1 MILIPNALFCLLL
14 PPKLVIEKHAALACM
29 MGSLACLVAVRFT
42 EPGILPA
49 AVDIDHDAPEAPVT
63 HVLIGGKRVPLA
75 DRRARYSR
83 YTDVIVA
90 RLDHYCSWIGSPVG
104 ARNHFYYCAFL
115 LFSSLDVAIMGPASA
130 LRFQRL
136 ARSKHSIERVSPLFV
151 VGLALLGCYCFGVL
165 VWTGSLLVDQAGL
178 IARNETSIE
187 RVKKTWRGRA
197 NPHNRGAFR
206 NWLDFCFRATPSV
219 VLELD
224 QVESRCEA

>member
-1 MILIPNALFCLLL
+1 MA
-14 PPKLVIEKHAALACM
+14 
-29 MGSLACLVAVRFT
+29 GSLACLVAARFT

-49 AVDIDHDAPEAPVT
+49 AVDIDHDAPDAPVT
-63 HVLIGGKRVPLA
+63 HVLIGGKRVPLV

-104 ARNHFYYCAFL
+104 ARNHLYYVAFL
-115 LFSSLDVAIMGPASA
+115 FWSSLDVAVMGPASA

-187 RVKKTWRGRA
+187 RVKKTWRGRE
-197 NPHNRGAFR
+197 NPHDRGAFR
-206 NWLDFCFRATPSV
+206 NWLDFCCRPTPSV

-224 QVESRCEA
+224 QVESRCEAA

>member
-1 MILIPNALFCLLL
+1 MYYAT
-14 PPKLVIEKHAALACM
+14 V
-29 MGSLACLVAVRFT
+29 VA
-42 EPGILPA
+42 A
-49 AVDIDHDAPEAPVT
+49 AVHQFILRSLRDAVT
-63 HVLIGGKRVPLA
+63 DDQVVVQNVASGEFCVLFV
-75 DRRARYSR
+75 D
-83 YTDVIVA
+83 
-90 RLDHYCSWIGSPVG
+90 YCSWIGSPVG

-187 RVKKTWRGRA
+187 RVKKTWRGRE
-197 NPHNRGAFR
+197 NPHDRGAFR
-206 NWLDFCFRATPSV
+206 NWLDFFFRATPSV

>member
-1 MILIPNALFCLLL
+1 M
-14 PPKLVIEKHAALACM
+14 
-29 MGSLACLVAVRFT
+29 
-42 EPGILPA
+42 
-49 AVDIDHDAPEAPVT
+49 
-63 HVLIGGKRVPLA
+63 PLA

-104 ARNHFYYCAFL
+104 ARNHFYYVAFL
-115 LFSSLDVAIMGPASA
+115 FFASLDVAVMGPASA
-130 LRFQRL
+130 LRFVRL
-136 ARSKHSIERVSPLFV
+136 ARSKHSIERVSPLV
-151 VGLALLGCYCFGVL
+151 VIGLALLGCYCFGVL

-187 RVKKTWRGRA
+187 RVKKTWRGRT
-197 NPHNRGAFR
+197 NPHDRGALR
-206 NWLDFCFRATPSV
+206 NWLDFFCRPTPSV